1 MRSRHPAE
9 FFARG
14 LGRLR
19 GLEPKVL
26 AGLAAIF
33 SAVWIFLTLAD
44 EVQDQ
49 ETREVDERILLSLRN
64 PADYSDPLG
73 PGWLE
78 EMGRDFTALG
88 GVGVLTLL
96 TLATCVYLLLI
107 HRSRAAVF
115 MAIAVGSG
123 WLVSHA
129 LKLGFDRPRPDLVPH
144 GSIVYTASF
153 PSGHAMMSAVT
164 YLTLAVLL
172 GQAVSSWRLR
182 LFFLLSAM
190 SLTLLAGASRVYLG
204 VHWPTDVVAGWAVGS
219 AWAGMCW
226 LVERWLQERGMVES
240 PPPETD
246 APQ

>member
-1 MRSRHPAE
+1 M
-9 FFARG
+9 
-14 LGRLR
+14 
-19 GLEPKVL
+19 L
-26 AGLAAIF
+26 AGVAAIF
-33 SAVWIFLTLAD
+33 TAIWVFLSIAD
-44 EVQDQ
+44 EIQEQ
-49 ETREVDERILLSLRN
+49 ETREIDERILLALRN

-96 TLATCVYLLLI
+96 TLGTCIYLLMI
-107 HRSRAAVF
+107 GRARAALFTVA
-115 MAIAVGSG
+115 AIGSG
-123 WLVSHA
+123 WLVSNA
-129 LKLGFDRPRPDLVPH
+129 LKMGFDRPRPDLVPH

-172 GQAVSSWRLR
+172 GRAVPSWRLR

-190 SLTLLAGASRVYLG
+190 FLTMLAGASRVYLG
-204 VHWPTDVVAGWAVGS
+204 VHWPTDVVAGWAVGA

-226 LVERWLQERGMVES
+226 LVERWLQERGMVEAT
-240 PPPETD
+240 PPDTD
-246 APQ
+246 ADGSPVE